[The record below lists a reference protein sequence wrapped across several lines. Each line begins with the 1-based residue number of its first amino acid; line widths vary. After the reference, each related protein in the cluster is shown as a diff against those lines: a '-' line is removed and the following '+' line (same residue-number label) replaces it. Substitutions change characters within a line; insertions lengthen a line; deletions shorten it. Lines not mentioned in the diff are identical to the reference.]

1 MNPEKVRLLLEQV
14 AGGQTSVADA
24 VAALRS
30 LPYEQMTDATIDHHR
45 ALRQGC
51 PEVIYAEQKT
61 DEQVLAITAAILE
74 SGQNVLAT
82 RVMPSAAHSL
92 IDRYPE
98 AQYSEKASTVRIE
111 RNAIHRREVDPVA
124 VISAGTS
131 DTPVAEE
138 AVETLEAVGIPV
150 QRVYDVGVAGL
161 HRLLGRT
168 DTLQSASVVIVVAG
182 MEGALPSV
190 VGGLVARPVIAVPTA
205 VGYGAALGGFAALMG
220 MLSSC
225 ASGVVVVNIDN
236 GFGAAMA
243 AHRILL
249 GAPPAETDTP

>member
-1 MNPEKVRLLLEQV
+1 MLLEKV
-14 AGGQTSVADA
+14 AKGQTPVAEA
-24 VAALRS
+24 IAALRS
-30 LPYEQMTDATIDHHR
+30 LPYEQMTEATIDHHR

-61 DEQVLAITAAILE
+61 DEQILAITAAILD

-82 RVMPSAAHSL
+82 RVATSAAQALSQ
-92 IDRYPE
+92 RYPH
-98 AQYSEKASTVRIE
+98 AHWAKKARTVRIDHTPVTQ
-111 RNAIHRREVDPVA
+111 RDVDPVA
-124 VISAGTS
+124 VVSAGTS
-131 DTPVAEE
+131 DTSVAEE
-138 AVETLEAVGIPV
+138 AVETLQAVGLPV
-150 QRVYDVGVAGL
+150 KRVYDVGVAGL
-161 HRLLGRT
+161 HRLLART
-168 DTLQSASVVIVVAG
+168 DTLQTASVVIVVAG

-190 VGGLVARPVIAVPTA
+190 VGGLVACPVIAVPTQ

-243 AHRILL
+243 AHRMLL
-249 GAPPAETDTP
+249 VHSESETSNP